1 MTTPVYGRNRLS
13 IANIESDLHDLIANH
28 PRSHPNDEG
37 EPVVPAEALVDI
49 LTSYRSVHDNVELLS
64 KDEEEMFLKFIR
76 TTPGLEATTKVLVEF
91 IAFRTASRD
100 KVPESALS
108 SDEGSESD
116 SPHRGRRSRDG
127 VSSRS
132 SSSDSVGTSVHR
144 LPSRPPSDG
153 PSPPPKTPN
162 LRDSVFDTSK
172 RQRSTPL
179 VNNGPSSW
187 TKRPAPASRRKSDV
201 GRGGSDS
208 EVSCSDPYSYKL
220 LHIRQPHSLGLCG
233 TDEEAAR
240 PGHPTQRLQQLRM
253 NPSIRL
259 L

>member
-28 PRSHPNDEG
+28 PRSRPNDEG
-37 EPVVPAEALVDI
+37 EPVVPAEVLVDI

-64 KDEEEMFLKFIR
+64 KEEEEMFLKFIR
-76 TTPGLEATTKVLVEF
+76 STPGLEATTKVLVEF

-100 KVPESALS
+100 KAPESALS

-116 SPHRGRRSRDG
+116 SPHRRRRSRDG
-127 VSSRS
+127 ASSRS
-132 SSSDSVGTSVHR
+132 SSSDSVGTSVHQ
-144 LPSRPPSDG
+144 PPSNG
-153 PSPPPKTPN
+153 PPPPPKTPN

-187 TKRPAPASRRKSDV
+187 AKRPAPASRRKSDV

-208 EVSCSDPYSYKL
+208 EVSCSDPYS
-220 LHIRQPHSLGLCG
+220 
-233 TDEEAAR
+233 
-240 PGHPTQRLQQLRM
+240 
-253 NPSIRL
+253 
-259 L
+259 